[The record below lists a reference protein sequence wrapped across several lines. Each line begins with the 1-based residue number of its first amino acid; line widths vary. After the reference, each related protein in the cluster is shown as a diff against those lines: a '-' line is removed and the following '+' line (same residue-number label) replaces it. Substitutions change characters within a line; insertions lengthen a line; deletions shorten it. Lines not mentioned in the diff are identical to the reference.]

1 MLTAEQVKHHCNI
14 EPEFTEDD
22 AWLQARIKAAAL
34 YVENYTQR
42 RLYEFADDP
51 LYQADE
57 DALLYG
63 EDIETAMLLLI
74 GHWYANRE
82 AVVVGTNNASA
93 PLDFAVD
100 ALLQPYRIYG
110 L

>member
-14 EPEFTEDD
+14 EPEFNEDNN
-22 AWLQARIKAAAL
+22 WIEARIKAAARF
-34 YVENYTQR
+34 VENYTRR
-42 RLYEFADDP
+42 RLYENADDP
-51 LYQADE
+51 LYLADP
-57 DALLYG
+57 DALLYA
-63 EDIETAMLLLI
+63 EDVETAMLLLI